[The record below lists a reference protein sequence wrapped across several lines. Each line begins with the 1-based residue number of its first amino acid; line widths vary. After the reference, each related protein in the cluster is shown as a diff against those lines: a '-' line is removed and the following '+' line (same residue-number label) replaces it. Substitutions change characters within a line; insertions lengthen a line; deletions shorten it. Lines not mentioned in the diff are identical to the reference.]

1 MLFFNWLK
9 HYNQSHWED
18 LTIVLGCC
26 SLRDFH
32 LRKVGTLDSE
42 SGISFSHLLVWHTIG
57 GLPITLRAMQHWYYS
72 TCTKP

>member
-1 MLFFNWLK
+1 MAKTLD
-9 HYNQSHWED
+9 NQSHWED
-18 LTIVLGCC
+18 LTIVLGYC
-26 SLRDFH
+26 SLYDFH

-57 GLPITLRAMQHWYYS
+57 GLLITLRAMQHWYYS